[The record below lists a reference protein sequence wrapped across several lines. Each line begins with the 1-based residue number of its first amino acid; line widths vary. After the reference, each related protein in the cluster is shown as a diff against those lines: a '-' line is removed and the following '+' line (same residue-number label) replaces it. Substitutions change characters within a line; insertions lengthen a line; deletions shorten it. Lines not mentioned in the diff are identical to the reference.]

1 VNASETPLPL
11 LLALAFACG
20 QPAPPAPA
28 ECPPPAPC
36 PEAGLSL
43 APWEASLLDP
53 VISDLRAGVR
63 PADAQSFGICRGK
76 TTCEEQLGPSPGE
89 LPPGDYVLRADLLVP
104 RVGEG
109 WAVEMAVNCEITTKT
124 GKVSKWSDKRTHPLR
139 WAGEAEPIR
148 LTPLWSIHSP
158 NSLGARRCE
167 YTLTPIRPDGE
178 RAEALS
184 GAWSTPSP

>member
-1 VNASETPLPL
+1 MPL

-28 ECPPPAPC
+28 GVSAARSLPRGGPEPRAVGGEPARS
-36 PEAGLSL
+36 G
-43 APWEASLLDP
+43 
-53 VISDLRAGVR
+53 DLRFTRRVR

-124 GKVSKWSDKRTHPLR
+124 GKVTKWSDKRTHPC
-139 WAGEAEPIR
+139 AGRGR
-148 LTPLWSIHSP
+148 LSRFASRPCGRFI
-158 NSLGARRCE
+158 AR
-167 YTLTPIRPDGE
+167 TASAP
-178 RAEALS
+178 AAV
-184 GAWSTPSP
+184 STPSRRSAPMANAPRRSPAPGAPPLPDLSEPP